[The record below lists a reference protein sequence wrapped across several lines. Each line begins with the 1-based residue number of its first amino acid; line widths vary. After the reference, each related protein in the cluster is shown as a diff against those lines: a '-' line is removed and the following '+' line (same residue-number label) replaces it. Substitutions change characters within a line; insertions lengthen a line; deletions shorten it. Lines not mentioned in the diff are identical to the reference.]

1 MYDCK
6 HIGQGTR
13 EGFEAFVGYVQRR
26 RSLENHEIVAAD
38 LGKDAVVAVQPH
50 HNDLPEHC
58 GVDAVEGLK
67 GKPQAKGFWRA
78 KSDTGEVSNAADF
91 VEDFVRG
98 KDFAEA
104 NAEFCALN

>member
-1 MYDCK
+1 MDNFK
-6 HIGQGTR
+6 HIGQGAR
-13 EGFEAFVGYVQRR
+13 EGLEAFVGYIQRR
-26 RSLENHEIVAAD
+26 RGLENHEIIAAD

-50 HNDLPEHC
+50 YNDLAEHR

-67 GKPQAKGFWRA
+67 GKPQAKGFRRA
-78 KSDTGEVSNAADF
+78 KSDTGEVSDAADF
-91 VEDFVRG
+91 VDDFVRG